1 MQKQI
6 FLNRTRVLKFLGMP
20 VLIGMFFYQS
30 GCETVSKNTLTIAA
44 SANMQYAME
53 ELIARFE
60 EESGISCE
68 LIVGSSGKLTA
79 QIVEGAPFDLF
90 FSADMKYPRA
100 IYEKGL
106 TSGPPRIY
114 AYGHLVFWSLDP
126 GLELTKEG
134 LMGEELRHIAVAN
147 PETAPYGRAAED
159 LLRGMGVYEK
169 IESKLV
175 FGESVAQTN
184 QFILSGTAEVGIT
197 ARSVVSAPEAR
208 GKGQWRE
215 ADVTLYEPIA
225 QGLVHLKQ
233 NDPEKEKWARE
244 FDDFLRSQTA
254 IDILHKFGYGLEKEE

>member
-1 MQKQI
+1 
-6 FLNRTRVLKFLGMP
+6 
-20 VLIGMFFYQS
+20 
-30 GCETVSKNTLTIAA
+30 
-44 SANMQYAME
+44 
-53 ELIARFE
+53 
-60 EESGISCE
+60 
-68 LIVGSSGKLTA
+68 
-79 QIVEGAPFDLF
+79 
-90 FSADMKYPRA
+90 MKYPRA

-106 TSGPPRIY
+106 TQGPPRIY
-114 AYGHLVFWSLDP
+114 AYGYLVFWSLDP
-126 GLELTKEG
+126 GLELTTEG
-134 LMGEELRHIAVAN
+134 LMGEELRHIALAN

-184 QFILSGTAEVGIT
+184 QFILSGTAQVGIT

-215 ADVTLYEPIA
+215 ADATLYEPIA

>member
-1 MQKQI
+1 
-6 FLNRTRVLKFLGMP
+6 MP

-30 GCETVSKNTLTIAA
+30 GCDSIGQDKLTIAA

-53 ELIARFE
+53 ELIDRFM
-60 EESGISCE
+60 EESGIPCE

-79 QIVEGAPFDLF
+79 QILEGAPFDLF

-114 AYGHLVFWSLDP
+114 AYGYLVFWSLDED
-126 GLELTKEG
+126 LELTNEG
-134 LMGEELRHIAVAN
+134 LLGEKVRHVAVAN

-159 LLRGMGVYEK
+159 LLKGMGVYQK

-184 QFILSGTAEVGIT
+184 QFILSGTAEVGVT
-197 ARSVVSAPEAR
+197 ARSVVSAPEAL
-208 GKGQWRE
+208 GKGQWKA
-215 ADVTLYEPIA
+215 ADTTLYEPIA
-225 QGLVHLKQ
+225 QGLVHL
-233 NDPEKEKWARE
+233 NTTEGEKEKWVRE
-244 FDDFLRSQTA
+244 FDAFLRSQTA
-254 IDILHKFGYGLEKEE
+254 IDILHKFGYGLEKEK